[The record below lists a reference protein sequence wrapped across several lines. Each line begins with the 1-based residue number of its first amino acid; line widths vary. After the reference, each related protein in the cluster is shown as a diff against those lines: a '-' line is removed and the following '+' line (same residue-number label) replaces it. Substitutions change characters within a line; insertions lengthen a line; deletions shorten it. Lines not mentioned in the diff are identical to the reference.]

1 MAVTECPNCHHD
13 LQTPRF
19 RLFGNKAWEDFAC
32 PWCRAKLERKTF
44 RYQEIILAVVS
55 AASVA
60 GVPRSY
66 LRRAEIIV
74 PFIPV
79 LYVLF
84 NLSRPK
90 LKVITAP
97 YDEGRDLKRRLE
109 LRQSEKAAESDLFA
123 RKKDEAITDFRIN
136 PRRTS

>member
-19 RLFGNKAWEDFAC
+19 RLFGKKEWEDFAC

-55 AASVA
+55 AASVG
-60 GVPRSY
+60 GVPRHY
-66 LRRAEIIV
+66 LRQAEILV

-90 LKVITAP
+90 LKVISAP
-97 YDEGRDLKRRLE
+97 YDEARDFKQRLA
-109 LRQSEKAAESDLFA
+109 EKQAILSDVA
-123 RKKDEAITDFRIN
+123 RFTKQKDEAITDFRIN
-136 PRRTS
+136 PRRNG